1 MCLTPAETS
10 AKEDVMYRNILLAAA
25 LQQWDRYSV
34 HALAARDVAATLTGP
49 GGHLHVLS
57 VYEYLSGRIPDS
69 GLPAEMAARI
79 REQETEQTDRLMK
92 AKMNE
97 YVAPLMNRGAT
108 ISPILRVGSPRHL
121 IVEVASE
128 IEVDLVVIG
137 SHSKRGILDIALGGT
152 ARHVSTH
159 APCMVLMVAP
169 KKK

>member
-1 MCLTPAETS
+1 MASNCSRSLRSAE
-10 AKEDVMYRNILLAAA
+10 ARRADFRALLRN
-25 LQQWDRYSV
+25 
-34 HALAARDVAATLTGP
+34 ATLSISQAGYNTVVDT
-49 GGHLHVLS
+49 LCWADRAVL
-57 VYEYLSGRIPDS
+57 VPFGTDR
-69 GLPAEMAARI
+69 
-79 REQETEQTDRLMK
+79 ETEQTDRLMK
-92 AKMNE
+92 EKMNE

-152 ARHVSTH
+152 AHHVSTH
-159 APCMVLMVAP
+159 APCMVLMVGP

>member
-1 MCLTPAETS
+1 
-10 AKEDVMYRNILLAAA
+10 MYRNILLAAA

-34 HALAARDVAATLTGP
+34 HALAARDVAAALTGP
-49 GGHLHVLS
+49 GGRLHVLS
-57 VYEYLSGRIPDS
+57 VYEYEYLSGRIPAS

-92 AKMNE
+92 AKLNE

-128 IEVDLVVIG
+128 IEADLVVIG

-152 ARHVSTH
+152 AHHVSMH
-159 APCMVLMVAP
+159 APGMVLMVAP

>member
-1 MCLTPAETS
+1 
-10 AKEDVMYRNILLAAA
+10 MYRNILLAAA

-34 HALAARDVAATLTGP
+34 HAFAARDVAAALVGP

-57 VYEYLSGRIPDS
+57 VYEYLSGRIPAS
-69 GLPAEMAARI
+69 GLPVEMAARI

-92 AKMNE
+92 EKMNE

-128 IEVDLVVIG
+128 IEADLVVIG